1 MLYKCVCAVWVVMA
15 IAFSITPVSAQES
28 LGEKKIWREQED
40 YLAGEGKDMKE
51 RCGKDI
57 PGSFD
62 KASYKGQL
70 EGSYSVYGYC
80 AELYSALRSI
90 CSDPDGKTAV
100 QAKVNK
106 ITCAY
111 GGKDK
116 RVLSLSG
123 GTLKMMIDW
132 DASNYGDFINAWL
145 LKNL

>member
-1 MLYKCVCAVWVVMA
+1 MFYKCVCAVWAVMVVA
-15 IAFSITPVSAQES
+15 LSIAPASAQES
-28 LGEKKIWREQED
+28 LGEKKIWREQEQ
-40 YLAGEGKDMKE
+40 YLAGEGTDMKD

-57 PGSFD
+57 PGAFD

-70 EGSYSVYGYC
+70 EGNHSVYGYC

-90 CSDPDGKTAV
+90 CADPDGKAAV
-100 QAKVNK
+100 QQKVNK
-106 ITCAY
+106 IECGY

-116 RVLSLSG
+116 RALSLSG